1 MNRIFRLVPDSFT
14 LAIVAA
20 VVLSLALPCS
30 GESAHWVAIGS
41 EIAIALL
48 FFLQG
53 ARLSRQAVLAGIL
66 HWRLHLI
73 IMAATFVV
81 FPLLGLALS
90 PLSGWLLAPS
100 LYAGLVFLCTLPSTV
115 QASVVFTSI
124 AGGNVAAALCA
135 ASLSSMIGMVLT
147 PLLVGLLLQ
156 AHGAGSLNG
165 LGSIA
170 LHLLLPFLAGQLLQ
184 SRIDAWMKRHD
195 RVVRLVDRGSVLL
208 MVYGAFSAATLS
220 GAWSR
225 IPASSLLVLAII
237 DAALLATMLASTA
250 FAARRFGLSR
260 EDEIAIVFCGSKKS
274 LVTGIPMANALF
286 AGASIG
292 LVVLP
297 LMIFHQ
303 LQLMA
308 CAALARRYALGR
320 HGARACARHSDAS
333 RINDWPTSITAHG
346 VRPGSQRSC
355 KSSSR
360 ERERGHPCRSAYLQ
374 LYQYG
379 AHS

>member
-1 MNRIFRLVPDSFT
+1 
-14 LAIVAA
+14 
-20 VVLSLALPCS
+20 
-30 GESAHWVAIGS
+30 
-41 EIAIALL
+41 
-48 FFLQG
+48 
-53 ARLSRQAVLAGIL
+53 
-66 HWRLHLI
+66 
-73 IMAATFVV
+73 MAATFVV

-100 LYAGLVFLCTLPSTV
+100 LYAGLLFLCTLPSTV

-170 LHLLLPFLAGQLLQ
+170 LQLLLPFLAGQLLQ

-286 AGASIG
+286 VGAFDRSG
-292 LVVLP
+292 GSAVDDLP
-297 LMIFHQ
+297 P
-303 LQLMA
+303 
-308 CAALARRYALGR
+308 AAIDGQRCSRPAIRTWR

-333 RINDWPTSITAHG
+333 RINDWPPSITAHR
-346 VRPGSQRSC
+346 VRPGSRRSC
-355 KSSSR
+355 KSLSR
-360 ERERGHPCRSAYLQ
+360 ERGCGHPCRSACLQ